1 MKQFIQKMLLDESDS
16 PSTKRTIALV
26 GSVVLFLTMFVN
38 SFTAIDSAPS
48 SELITGV
55 VTVICVCLGA
65 STVDKFSPKNEN

>member
-65 STVDKFSPKNEN
+65 STVDKFSPK

>member
-16 PSTKRTIALV
+16 PSTKRSIALI

-38 SFTAIDSAPS
+38 SFTPIDSAPS
-48 SELITGV
+48 AELITGV

-65 STVDKFSPKNEN
+65 SSIDKFSPKNEN